1 MKHFII
7 GFLLV
12 LTGIATAV
20 PLDTWPAWTTSDPF
34 IAQQIPARAL
44 VARGIGTSAYY
55 VLEVDPA
62 TGEIPV
68 SATVDLGDTNYGTV
82 GVDTQRTAAQ
92 IGNATG
98 AADFGSGVVG
108 AQTLRVTVATDDTV
122 TVDAVDLD
130 IRDLSSGT
138 DSVSSVITSQVA
150 HTGRSYAD
158 SVRNDYSSVN
168 VTTGAWVQLIASTAA
183 DINELT
189 LFDSS
194 GQTLELGVGAAA
206 SESRVLLVPPGGIDG
221 TVPLRI
227 PSGTRLAIRAVSAT
241 ANAGEITITGLN

>member
-1 MKHFII
+1 MKKFLL

-12 LTGIATAV
+12 IGGIASAV
-20 PLDTWPAWTTSDPF
+20 PLDTWPDWVTAEPF
-34 IAQQIPARAL
+34 VSKQVPAAAM
-44 VARGIGTSAYY
+44 VARGIGTDEYY
-55 VLEVDPA
+55 LLEVDPT
-62 TGEIPV
+62 TGGLPI
-68 SATVDLGDTNYGTV
+68 SLANDTNYGTV
-82 GVDTQRTAAQ
+82 GANTLRTGAQ

-98 AADFGSGVVG
+98 GADFGSGVRG
-108 AQTLRVTVATDDTV
+108 AQTLRVTVSTDDSVIV
-122 TVDAVDLD
+122 TATDLD
-130 IRDLSSGT
+130 IRDLASGT
-138 DSVSSVITSQVA
+138 DSVSAVITSQVA

-183 DINELT
+183 DINEIT

-194 GQTLELGVGAAA
+194 GQTLELGTGAAA
-206 SESRVLLVPPGGIDG
+206 SESRVLIVPPGGIDG